1 MRKIFYRLFLWK
13 KTEALAKFFHQ
24 ASLFFILD
32 VFAVD
37 RNLGFLFVFVN
48 FGQRLLLVSNFF
60 LHRYNDQKRM
70 FVEASIEKKQP
81 KFFM

>member
-1 MRKIFYRLFLWK
+1 MEKM
-13 KTEALAKFFHQ
+13 EALAKFFHQ

-60 LHRYNDQKRM
+60 CIATTTKSECLLRLQ
-70 FVEASIEKKQP
+70 SKKSSLN
-81 KFFM
+81 FLCST

>member
-1 MRKIFYRLFLWK
+1 MEKM
-13 KTEALAKFFHQ
+13 EALAKFFHQ

-48 FGQRLLLVSNFF
+48 IGQRLLLVSNFF
-60 LHRYNDQKRM
+60 CIATTTKSERLLRLQ
-70 FVEASIEKKQP
+70 SKKSSLN
-81 KFFM
+81 FLCST